1 MYTQR
6 QRRCFSRIVSGLRRG
21 GSVKVMVL
29 TSSPASPADIH
40 HSFRVLKERLRRRGD
55 FEYLAVCEIGKGGMK
70 HLHIVFRGQFVPQKL
85 LSLWWAR
92 IHSAPVVWISAV
104 RGKRG
109 IAGELC
115 KYLVKDMFC
124 RFWSSWYWIYR
135 GWRIVWCMLMKL
147 LHYEKYKVSFKQV
160 LVGWERHLAGKA
172 LVVGGWVVKTPEEVM
187 SDQGYK
193 RKGMP
198 T

>member
-6 QRRCFSRIVSGLRRG
+6 QRRCFSRIVSGLQRG
-21 GSVKVMVL
+21 GSVKTMVL

-40 HSFRVLKERLRRRGD
+40 HSFRVLKERLRRRGE

-85 LSLWWAR
+85 LSLWWSQ

-115 KYLVKDMFC
+115 KYLVKEMFC

-135 GWRIVWCMLMKL
+135 GWRIVWTFFWKQMS
-147 LHYEKYKVSFKQV
+147 YVNGVGNFKQV
-160 LVGWERHLAGKA
+160 LDGWRRHLEGKVV
-172 LVVGGWVVKTPEEVM
+172 VVGGWVVKTPLVVMEER
-187 SDQGYK
+187 GYR
-193 RKGMP
+193 RKGML